1 MTRFSEYSCGL
12 AKKNINSI
20 IKNNAQS
27 DLKALTLSW
36 WGLLSYRNQYID
48 FNVNLNPYQTL
59 QKTVKFG
66 TFPQLF
72 LVM

>member
-1 MTRFSEYSCGL
+1 MTRVSEYSCGL
-12 AKKNINSI
+12 AKKYINSI

-59 QKTVKFG
+59 QKTVRFG

>member
-1 MTRFSEYSCGL
+1 MTRVSEYSSGL

-59 QKTVKFG
+59 QKTVRFG
-66 TFPQLF
+66 SFPQLF
-72 LVM
+72 LVV